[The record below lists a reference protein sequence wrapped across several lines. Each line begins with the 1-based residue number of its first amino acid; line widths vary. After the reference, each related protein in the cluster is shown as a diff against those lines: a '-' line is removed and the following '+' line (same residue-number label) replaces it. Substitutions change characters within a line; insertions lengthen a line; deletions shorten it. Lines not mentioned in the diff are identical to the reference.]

1 MAQGRGARSDYAV
14 VTPLVIIVI
23 LAAAVAA
30 VAVHALWRRQ
40 WAGVAPVPPVVA
52 AQPSQPPVAKH
63 DPKVVVQPPPPAPL
77 AAIESDPLPVAAQ
90 PPPPARLAAVESD
103 PPVAAEQQ
111 PPQPPATVDCNAP
124 VQRDGAASGT
134 ILLVEDDDD
143 VRGSTV
149 RILERAGF
157 EVLEASSAAAAINV
171 WQGHDAPIDLVLS
184 DVVMPG
190 TSGVELAAEITALSP
205 GAAIILIS
213 GFTPAALAHH
223 RLLSGDDEGVQLLQK
238 PLPPAEL
245 VAAVRSRILAG
256 RSRVA

>member
-1 MAQGRGARSDYAV
+1 
-14 VTPLVIIVI
+14 VIIVI
-23 LAAAVAA
+23 LGGVVAA
-30 VAVHALWRRQ
+30 SLVHALWRRRR
-40 WAGVAPVPPVVA
+40 AGVAPVLAAQPPVAEHAPPVVA
-52 AQPSQPPVAKH
+52 APPR
-63 DPKVVVQPPPPAPL
+63 PPEP
-77 AAIESDPLPVAAQ
+77 
-90 PPPPARLAAVESD
+90 LAAVESD
-103 PPVAAEQQ
+103 PPVVAAPPRPPELLAVVESDPPVAAEPPSQ
-111 PPQPPATVDCNAP
+111 PLLAVVESTPP
-124 VQRDGAASGT
+124 VQADGAPSGT
-134 ILLVEDDDD
+134 VLLVEDDDD

-157 EVLEASSAAAAINV
+157 EVLEASSAAAALNV
-171 WQGHDAPIDLVLS
+171 WHGHDAPIDLVLS

-245 VAAVRSRILAG
+245 VAAIRTRILAG

>member
-1 MAQGRGARSDYAV
+1 
-14 VTPLVIIVI
+14 
-23 LAAAVAA
+23 
-30 VAVHALWRRQ
+30 
-40 WAGVAPVPPVVA
+40 
-52 AQPSQPPVAKH
+52 
-63 DPKVVVQPPPPAPL
+63 
-77 AAIESDPLPVAAQ
+77 
-90 PPPPARLAAVESD
+90 
-103 PPVAAEQQ
+103 
-111 PPQPPATVDCNAP
+111 
-124 VQRDGAASGT
+124 
-134 ILLVEDDDD
+134 
-143 VRGSTV
+143 
-149 RILERAGF
+149 
-157 EVLEASSAAAAINV
+157 V

>member
-1 MAQGRGARSDYAV
+1 
-14 VTPLVIIVI
+14 VIIVI
-23 LAAAVAA
+23 LAGAVAA
-30 VAVHALWRRQ
+30 SLVYAQWRRRR
-40 WAGVAPVPPVVA
+40 AGVSPALPVVA
-52 AQPSQPPVAKH
+52 PPSPQPPVAEHK
-63 DPKVVVQPPPPAPL
+63 PSA
-77 AAIESDPLPVAAQ
+77 VAAQ
-90 PPPPARLAAVESD
+90 PPAPVPPAVVESA
-103 PPVAAEQQ
+103 PPVAAE
-111 PPQPPATVDCNAP
+111 PPPPPPAVVKSEPP
-124 VQRDGAASGT
+124 VQRGGTPSGT
-134 ILLVEDDDD
+134 VLLVEDDDD

-157 EVLEASSAAAAINV
+157 DVLEASSAAAALNV
-171 WQGHDAPIDLVLS
+171 WQGHGAPIDLVLS

-245 VAAVRSRILAG
+245 VAAVRTRILAG
-256 RSRVA
+256 RSRAA

>member
-1 MAQGRGARSDYAV
+1 
-14 VTPLVIIVI
+14 VIIVI
-23 LAAAVAA
+23 LGAAVAA
-30 VAVHALWRRQ
+30 SLLPALWRRRR
-40 WAGVAPVPPVVA
+40 AGAAPAPPVAAAPPSRPPVARHDPPVVA
-52 AQPSQPPVAKH
+52 APQPPLA
-63 DPKVVVQPPPPAPL
+63 PPVPP
-77 AAIESDPLPVAAQ
+77 
-90 PPPPARLAAVESD
+90 AAVESD
-103 PPVAAEQQ
+103 PPVAAPA
-111 PPQPPATVDCNAP
+111 PPQPPAAVESDPPAQHN
-124 VQRDGAASGT
+124 GAASGT
-134 ILLVEDDDD
+134 VLLVEDDND

-149 RILERAGF
+149 RIIERAGF
-157 EVLEASSAAAAINV
+157 VVLEASSAAAALNV

-223 RLLSGDDEGVQLLQK
+223 RLLSGDEEGVQLLQK

-245 VAAVRSRILAG
+245 VAAVRNRILAG

>member
-1 MAQGRGARSDYAV
+1 M
-14 VTPLVIIVI
+14 IIVI
-23 LAAAVAA
+23 LGGIVAA
-30 VAVHALWRRQ
+30 SLVHALWQRRR
-40 WAGVAPVPPVVA
+40 AGVVPVPPVVA
-52 AQPSQPPVAKH
+52 TQPPQSPVATH
-63 DPKVVVQPPPPAPL
+63 APPVVALQPPEP
-77 AAIESDPLPVAAQ
+77 
-90 PPPPARLAAVESD
+90 LAAVESD
-103 PPVAAEQQ
+103 PPVVAAQPRLPELLAAVESDPPLAAERPSQ
-111 PPQPPATVDCNAP
+111 PLAAVESNPA
-124 VQRDGAASGT
+124 QRDGASSGT
-134 ILLVEDDDD
+134 VLLVEDDDD

-157 EVLEASSAAAAINV
+157 EVLEASSAAAALNV
-171 WQGHDAPIDLVLS
+171 WHGHDARIDLVLS

-245 VAAVRSRILAG
+245 VAAVRTRILAG